1 VENREHILRHTASLW
16 PQLANARFF
25 ITGGTG
31 FYGKWLLEAIVAA
44 NDACGANVR
53 ATLLSRDPARF
64 RAEVPH
70 LGLRPEFEWI
80 VGEPAG
86 FEFPAGPFDFL
97 IDLATPSAMDVMQS
111 GIHPDGTGGT
121 AIVERC
127 LQGSANLIRFAKAAG
142 VRRVLYASSG
152 AVYGL
157 QPGNVERL
165 AEDFAADAA
174 TVSPYGRLKQ
184 RSEALL
190 LGSGLDCVI
199 ARGFAF
205 IGPYLPLTDKFAAG
219 SFLRDALAGGPI
231 RIHGDGSP
239 IRSYLYAADLAV
251 WLVAMLARGRPGRAY
266 NLGSDQSVSLRDL
279 AQRIAANLPRPGAV
293 LSGGAS
299 LVGAERYLPD
309 ISRAQTELGLDVL
322 IGVDAAVARSL
333 AAILTAGAAS
343 QAPGQDVAAC
353 MR

>member
-1 VENREHILRHTASLW
+1 M
-16 PQLANARFF
+16 
-25 ITGGTG
+25 
-31 FYGKWLLEAIVAA
+31 LEAIIAA

-53 ATLLSRDPARF
+53 ATVLSRDPARF

-86 FEFPAGPFDFL
+86 FEFPAERFDYL
-97 IDLATPSAMDVMQS
+97 IDFATPSAMEV
-111 GIHPDGTGGT
+111 GAGGT

-127 LQGSANLIRFAKAAG
+127 LRGSANLIRFAKAAG

-152 AVYGL
+152 AVYGR
-157 QPGNVERL
+157 QPENVERL
-165 AEDFAADAA
+165 AEDFPADAA

-190 LGSGLDCVI
+190 LGSGLDVVI

-231 RIHGDGSP
+231 RIHGDGNQL
-239 IRSYLYAADLAV
+239 RSYLYAADLAV
-251 WLVAMLARGRPGRAY
+251 WLVALLASGHAGRAY
-266 NLGSDQSVSLRDL
+266 NLGSDNAVSLHDL
-279 AQRIAANLPRPGAV
+279 ATRIAAALPRPCAVVAGSADIAGAK
-293 LSGGAS
+293 
-299 LVGAERYLPD
+299 RYVPD
-309 ISRAQTELGLDVL
+309 IGLARSELGLKVA
-322 IGVDAAVARSL
+322 IGLDEAVGRC
-333 AAILTAGAAS
+333 
-343 QAPGQDVAAC
+343 VAAPRQDIAQKLSEC
-353 MR
+353 TR